1 MVLIKASISLSTVED
16 DTDSD
21 RQLGPDL
28 NQHLNDGSITP
39 SFSYLRQIHSW
50 LRSTMTNERLGNL
63 AVLAFQGFDI
73 QLSVDQI
80 CQSFTQKHHRKMCSE
95 SILYD

>member
-1 MVLIKASISLSTVED
+1 MK
-16 DTDSD
+16 
-21 RQLGPDL
+21 GC
-28 NQHLNDGSITP
+28 
-39 SFSYLRQIHSW
+39 
-50 LRSTMTNERLGNL
+50 MGNL
-63 AVLAFQGFDI
+63 AVIAFLGFDI